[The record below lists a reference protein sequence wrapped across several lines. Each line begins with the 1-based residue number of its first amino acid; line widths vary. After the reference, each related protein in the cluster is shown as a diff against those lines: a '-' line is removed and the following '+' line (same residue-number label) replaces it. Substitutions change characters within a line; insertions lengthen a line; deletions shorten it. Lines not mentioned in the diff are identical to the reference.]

1 MTRTPHP
8 GPERPAA
15 PDGPAD
21 AKLGFSTPSGHR
33 RTARARFGPESR
45 RDPHLP
51 QLIRNA
57 LLDDRGQGQR
67 CVQVRLSAADATE
80 PAARALLDTEAGTA
94 LRLHKLVEGTEFAPL
109 FPRLIGYELDTDEP
123 FLLYDPP
130 RGATAA
136 KTHVMSSTDQR
147 VLTRDLMLALSLLD
161 DQGLVPRGISPATV
175 LWDGTAL
182 QLWGL
187 EGVTAVGRPRTPWG
201 QAPYASPEQRRSE
214 GLADSR
220 DAVWSAA
227 QVLYRLVTGRPG
239 HPDRAPADLAEHR
252 VLNETLSEAFA
263 PRATGRPTPA
273 QLLGLLSPGTFP
285 RATVLSPSDV
295 TRQDREVFEQALR
308 AKRQAPVAPSTVGA
322 GAGLSDSEVLCP
334 YCLETIQLD
343 LGALYVTD
351 SRMQYQPL
359 NLAGVGKLRRQD
371 VMRGAVQKCTADPDF
386 PEHFIPVP
394 YLTYGRPLTVA
405 MVGQSST
412 GKSHLLT
419 QMIAEI
425 TDGGLEP
432 FGLTWQSVNPEQH
445 ARFVRERVQPLRNGR
460 VLDHTTALGL
470 DGFARFVESLLI
482 TDAHGQVRPVA
493 FFDLG
498 GGDLVRTDAALRFLL
513 GVDALVFVV
522 DPVLALPLPQLDH
535 ARERGGVEVNRDGD
549 LAFATVLDRL
559 PKTGPYLEVAATMVL
574 GKADLLRFRSPVDH
588 WLGQG
593 RPAALDPVLMR
604 DESQDVHAFLR
615 RHAGQAWLRPFD
627 AIRRCTL
634 HVASATGGQEDQGRT
649 GRPSTVSHVLV
660 GPPCTLKTR
669 QCLGLAYGGWGAREL
684 AERATGSK
692 PMVECSTLDAS
703 GPLARLTGSKPP
715 APCFERQAA
724 ARLVDHLLANRED
737 PPGVPQLTAELSGGA
752 TLDWARRRDLLGKI
766 LSGDRRGGGHT
777 QTPKSPTEREQRHQQ
792 QPYTATPPYRAP
804 RPTPDPTPPPS
815 PSPPRT
821 HTSIT
826 TTRSNRS
833 NRSNCTKTCVATS
846 AEATCNTASW
856 WRSCANCPTRYCC
869 TSSAPTNSPRSRWSC
884 FCPNWEV
891 PSAARNAT
899 RRCSTPCARTYS
911 ATTCIWHPT
920 AGPGSPCRA
929 QPWPAGR
936 PTSSTGPWP
945 RWPATNAICT
955 TCTNCCTA

>member
-1 MTRTPHP
+1 MTRTTHP
-8 GPERPAA
+8 GPGPGGSGPGPGV

-21 AKLGFSTPSGHR
+21 AKLGFSTPAGR
-33 RTARARFGPESR
+33 RHITRVRFGPESR
-45 RDPHLP
+45 RDPQLP
-51 QLIRNA
+51 PLIRNA

-94 LRLHKLVEGTEFAPL
+94 LRLHRLVDGTEFAPL

-147 VLTRDLMLALSLLD
+147 VLARDLMLALCLLD
-161 DQGLVPRGISPATV
+161 GQGLVPRGISPANV
-175 LWDGTAL
+175 LWDGTSL

-187 EGVTAVGRPRTPWG
+187 EGVTDVGRPRSAWG
-201 QAPYASPEQRRSE
+201 RAPYSSPEQRQGE
-214 GLADSR
+214 GVTDSR

-239 HPDRAPADLAEHR
+239 HADRAPADLGEHR
-252 VLNETLSEAFA
+252 VLAETLRDAFA

-273 QLLGLLSPGTFP
+273 QLLDLLSPGGSG
-285 RATVLSPSDV
+285 RAALLAPPDETQ
-295 TRQDREVFEQALR
+295 QDRQVFEQALR
-308 AKRQAPVAPSTVGA
+308 AKRQAPVAPSTTVAGA
-322 GAGLSDSEVLCP
+322 GAGLTESEVICP

-432 FGLTWQSVNPEQH
+432 FGLSWQSVNPEQH

-460 VLDHTTALGL
+460 VLAHTTVLGL
-470 DGFARFVESLLI
+470 DGFARFAESLLI
-482 TDAHGQVRPVA
+482 TNAHGQVRPVA

-498 GGDLVRTDAALRFLL
+498 GEDLVRTDAALRFLL

-559 PKTGPYLEVAATMVL
+559 PKTGQYLEVAATMVL
-574 GKADLLRFRSPVDH
+574 GKADLLRFQSPVDR
-588 WLGQG
+588 WLG
-593 RPAALDPVLMR
+593 RPGATSLDATLIR
-604 DESQDVHAFLR
+604 EESQDVHAFLR

-634 HVASATGGQEDQGRT
+634 HVASATGGQEDQGRYPA
-649 GRPSTVSHVLV
+649 GAAPRRVLEPLLSLLAMHGLIDV
-660 GPPCTLKTR
+660 PGGPEAFARGEAAAWEAVPPE
-669 QCLGLAYGGWGAREL
+669 GDGGHGQFGVPGARG
-684 AERATGSK
+684 AGGPGRAR
-692 PMVECSTLDAS
+692 D
-703 GPLARLTGSKPP
+703 RDR
-715 APCFERQAA
+715 ERQ
-724 ARLVDHLLANRED
+724 
-737 PPGVPQLTAELSGGA
+737 
-752 TLDWARRRDLLGKI
+752 RD
-766 LSGDRRGGGHT
+766 RG
-777 QTPKSPTEREQRHQQ
+777 EEEQ
-792 QPYTATPPYRAP
+792 
-804 RPTPDPTPPPS
+804 
-815 PSPPRT
+815 
-821 HTSIT
+821 
-826 TTRSNRS
+826 
-833 NRSNCTKTCVATS
+833 
-846 AEATCNTASW
+846 
-856 WRSCANCPTRYCC
+856 
-869 TSSAPTNSPRSRWSC
+869 
-884 FCPNWEV
+884 
-891 PSAARNAT
+891 
-899 RRCSTPCARTYS
+899 
-911 ATTCIWHPT
+911 
-920 AGPGSPCRA
+920 
-929 QPWPAGR
+929 
-936 PTSSTGPWP
+936 
-945 RWPATNAICT
+945 
-955 TCTNCCTA
+955 

>member
-1 MTRTPHP
+1 MTSTTHP
-8 GPERPAA
+8 GPERPAG
-15 PDGPAD
+15 PEGPAD
-21 AKLGFSTPSGHR
+21 AKLGFSTPSGR
-33 RTARARFGPESR
+33 RRVARARFGPESR
-45 RDPHLP
+45 RDPQLP
-51 QLIRNA
+51 PLIRNA

-94 LRLHKLVEGTEFAPL
+94 LRLHRLVDGTEFAPL
-109 FPRLIGYELDTDEP
+109 FPRLIGYELDTAEP

-147 VLTRDLMLALSLLD
+147 VLTRDLMLALCLLD
-161 DQGLVPRGISPATV
+161 GQGLVPRGISPTTV
-175 LWDGTAL
+175 LWDGTSL

-201 QAPYASPEQRRSE
+201 RAPYSSPEQRRSE
-214 GLADSR
+214 GDVDSR

-263 PRATGRPTPA
+263 PRATARPTPA
-273 QLLGLLSPGTFP
+273 QLLDLLSPGTS
-285 RATVLSPSDV
+285 RRTTLTSPPEE
-295 TRQDREVFEQALR
+295 THQDREVFEQALR
-308 AKRQAPVAPSTVGA
+308 AKRQAPTAPTSGA
-322 GAGLSDSEVLCP
+322 GTGLSESEVLCP

-359 NLAGVGKLRRQD
+359 NLAGIGKLRRQD

-460 VLDHTTALGL
+460 VLDHTTGVGL
-470 DGFARFVESLLI
+470 EGFARFVESLLI
-482 TDAHGQVRPVA
+482 TDANGQVRPVA

-498 GGDLVRTDAALRFLL
+498 GEDLVRTDAALRFLL

-574 GKADLLRFRSPVDH
+574 GKADLLRFQSPVDR
-588 WLGQG
+588 WLGRG
-593 RPAALDPVLMR
+593 PLTALDPVQLR
-604 DESQDVHAFLR
+604 EESQDVHTFLR

-634 HVASATGGQEDQGRT
+634 HVASATGGQEDQGRYPA
-649 GRPSTVSHVLV
+649 GAAPRRVLEPLLSLLAMHGLIDV
-660 GPPCTLKTR
+660 PGGPEAFARGEAAAWEAVPAE
-669 QCLGLAYGGWGAREL
+669 GSAEDSAGAFGVPGARG
-684 AERATGSK
+684 AGGPGRER
-692 PMVECSTLDAS
+692 D
-703 GPLARLTGSKPP
+703 
-715 APCFERQAA
+715 
-724 ARLVDHLLANRED
+724 
-737 PPGVPQLTAELSGGA
+737 
-752 TLDWARRRDLLGKI
+752 RDRGQE
-766 LSGDRRGGGHT
+766 RGGEE
-777 QTPKSPTEREQRHQQ
+777 K
-792 QPYTATPPYRAP
+792 
-804 RPTPDPTPPPS
+804 
-815 PSPPRT
+815 
-821 HTSIT
+821 
-826 TTRSNRS
+826 
-833 NRSNCTKTCVATS
+833 
-846 AEATCNTASW
+846 
-856 WRSCANCPTRYCC
+856 
-869 TSSAPTNSPRSRWSC
+869 
-884 FCPNWEV
+884 
-891 PSAARNAT
+891 
-899 RRCSTPCARTYS
+899 
-911 ATTCIWHPT
+911 
-920 AGPGSPCRA
+920 
-929 QPWPAGR
+929 
-936 PTSSTGPWP
+936 
-945 RWPATNAICT
+945 
-955 TCTNCCTA
+955 